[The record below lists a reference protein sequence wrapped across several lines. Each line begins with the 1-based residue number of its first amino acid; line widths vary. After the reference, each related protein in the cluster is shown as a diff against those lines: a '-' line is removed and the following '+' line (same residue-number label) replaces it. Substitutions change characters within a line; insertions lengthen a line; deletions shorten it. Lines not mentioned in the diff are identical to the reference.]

1 MNVTINGALGRM
13 GKEVIRQALET
24 EGLEIVSLWESARHP
39 GVGTV
44 EPLTGLA
51 VLPQWDGPVGTVV
64 IDFSV
69 REGLS
74 ALLEGAGDRVFA
86 LVSGTTG
93 LTDEDT
99 EALGAL
105 ALRAPVFHAA
115 NMSVGVHIL
124 RTLAAEAAR
133 MTGGKWDMEIVE
145 MHHNRKA
152 DAPSGTAL
160 ALAETLEEA
169 VDTELTRVA
178 GRDGLIGPR
187 KRGELGML
195 ALRGGD
201 VVGEHEVLF
210 AGPGE
215 VLRLKHQALSRAVF
229 AAGACTAARW
239 VYRQPPGLYSM
250 NDLFR

>member
-1 MNVTINGALGRM
+1 M
-13 GKEVIRQALET
+13 GGELIAQALEF
-24 EGLEIVSLWESARHP
+24 EALEIVSLWESPEHP
-39 GVGTV
+39 GLGAV
-44 EPLTGLA
+44 EPSTGLT

-69 REGLS
+69 REGLA
-74 ALLEGAGDRVFA
+74 ALLAGAAERTFA

-93 LTDEDT
+93 LTDDDR
-99 EALGAL
+99 EALGRL
-105 ALRAPVFHAA
+105 GQRAPVFHAA
-115 NMSVGVHIL
+115 NMSVGIHIL
-124 RTLAAEAAR
+124 RTLAAQAAR
-133 MTGGKWDMEIVE
+133 MTGGRWDMEIVE

-169 VDTELTRVA
+169 VDLGLDRVS
-178 GRDGLIGPR
+178 GREGLIGPR
-187 KRGELGML
+187 KRGELGVL

-201 VVGEHEVLF
+201 VVGEHEVLL

-229 AAGACTAARW
+229 AAGACAAAVW
-239 VYRQPPGLYSM
+239 VARQPPGLYSM
-250 NDLFR
+250 NDMFR